1 MTAEGLLRAA
11 QGRAFE
17 EVHWLL
23 YAYNA
28 IVTLLLTAF
37 VCLTQYKIHMSMGAY
52 AFLKQV
58 DALPF
63 LPVAGSITTAI
74 SFLLLALFGWLY
86 RLDSSKRR
94 VRLYLLLTFEIA
106 ACMTLMHSIN
116 FAYDGVVLL
125 VVADMMQRY
134 DGHHRA
140 HLLIGAM
147 IVLYLIAN
155 INLALYQTKVI
166 PFEAYV
172 AYYNSSTQSILLALR
187 SACSSLNTILF
198 VSYLVLLIKN
208 KNEERERVRLL
219 NEKLEEANTR
229 LRAYAIH
236 AARMAETRERNRL
249 AREIHDTLGHALTGI
264 TAGLDA
270 CLVTLESAPAFTRTQ
285 LTRIRDTAQK
295 GITDVRRSMKK
306 LRPDAMEKL
315 PFQEAIA
322 GMTSDFAASS
332 GMEVTLDVQ
341 KWPANLREDQED
353 VIYRVL
359 QECLTNAHRHGQ
371 AGHVRITIGEQ
382 DGTLCICIADDGV
395 GCINVTPGFGLRH
408 MQERLYLLH
417 GTAAYRSAGGFI
429 VDVTIPL
436 SGGGGK
442 E

>member
-1 MTAEGLLRAA
+1 M
-11 QGRAFE
+11 
-17 EVHWLL
+17 
-23 YAYNA
+23 
-28 IVTLLLTAF
+28 
-37 VCLTQYKIHMSMGAY
+37 
-52 AFLKQV
+52 
-58 DALPF
+58 DALPVS
-63 LPVAGSITTAI
+63 PVESSIMAAM

-86 RLDSSKRR
+86 RLDTSARR
-94 VRLYLLLTFEIA
+94 TRLYFLLTLEIA
-106 ACMTLMHSIN
+106 ACMTLMRSVN
-116 FAYDGVVLL
+116 FAYDGMVLL

-134 DGHHRA
+134 EGHHRA
-140 HLLIGAM
+140 SLLIGAM
-147 IVLYLIAN
+147 VVLYLIAN
-155 INLALYQTKVI
+155 VNLALYQTHVI

-172 AYYNSSTQSILLALR
+172 AYYNGETQSILRALR

-236 AARMAETRERNRL
+236 AGRMAETRERNRL

-270 CLVTLESAPAFTRTQ
+270 CMVTLESAPAFTRQQ
-285 LTRIRDTAQK
+285 LARIRDTAQK

-322 GMTSDFAASS
+322 GMTRDYAQAS
-332 GMEVTLDVQ
+332 GMEVVLDVQ
-341 KWPANLREDQED
+341 QWPANLREDQED

-371 AGHVRITIGEQ
+371 AQHVRITIGETE
-382 DGTLCICIADDGV
+382 GILGICIADDGT
-395 GCINVTPGFGLRH
+395 GCLEVTPGFGLRH

-417 GTAAYRSAGGFI
+417 GTVEYRSANGFI
-429 VDVTIPL
+429 VEVKVPL
-436 SGGGGK
+436 SGGGGAHD
-442 E
+442 

>member
-1 MTAEGLLRAA
+1 MTAAGFSVH
-11 QGRAFE
+11 GRAFE

-28 IVTLLLTAF
+28 IVTALLTAF
-37 VCLTQYKIHMSMGAY
+37 LCLTQYKIQMSMGAY

-58 DALPF
+58 DALP
-63 LPVAGSITTAI
+63 LSPVESSIMAAM

-86 RLDSSKRR
+86 RLDTSARR
-94 VRLYLLLTFEIA
+94 TRLYFLLTFEIA
-106 ACMTLMHSIN
+106 ACMTLMRSVN
-116 FAYDGVVLL
+116 FAYDGMVLL

-134 DGHHRA
+134 EGHHRA
-140 HLLIGAM
+140 SLLIGAM
-147 IVLYLIAN
+147 VVLYLIAN
-155 INLALYQTKVI
+155 VNLALYQTHVI

-172 AYYNSSTQSILLALR
+172 AYYNGETQSILRALR

-236 AARMAETRERNRL
+236 AGRMAETRERNRL

-270 CLVTLESAPAFTRTQ
+270 CMVTLESAPEFTRQQ
-285 LTRIRDTAQK
+285 LARIRDTAQK

-306 LRPDAMEKL
+306 LRTDAMEKL

-322 GMTSDFAASS
+322 GMTRDYAQAS
-332 GMEVTLDVQ
+332 GMEVVFDVQ
-341 KWPANLREDQED
+341 QWPANLREDQED

-371 AGHVRITIGEQ
+371 AQHVRITIGETA
-382 DGTLCICIADDGV
+382 GILGICIADDGT
-395 GCINVTPGFGLRH
+395 GCLEVTPGFGLRH

-417 GTAAYRSAGGFI
+417 GTVEYRSANGFI
-429 VDVTIPL
+429 VEVKVPL
-436 SGGGGK
+436 SGGGGAHD
-442 E
+442 